1 MCRSCLSSE
10 GAILPRRRGHFA
22 SCTVHVL
29 QMWTNTFHQDQP
41 GMLHIAM
48 WIPCESPV
56 KLGLEGWVEV
66 LSPLRIWLTVCE
78 LEAMAENSW
87 FNMILFIEDGD
98 FPVRKL
104 WVYQRVKM
112 VDTFCEYP
120 KLLFLPS
127 IWRHATWHSRTSR
140 RSGLLGSILGEMRP
154 LRNYTGWWFGTME
167 FI

>member
-87 FNMILFIEDGD
+87 FTMILFIEDGD

-104 WVYQRVKM
+104 WVYQRLYDCYM
-112 VDTFCEYP
+112 
-120 KLLFLPS
+120 
-127 IWRHATWHSRTSR
+127 TSR
-140 RSGLLGSILGEMRP
+140 PRSHGGKPAHQVTPPLSSPKQRGRASSGLQIDSLGGEAEWCGMKNGDFP
-154 LRNYTGWWFGTME
+154 
-167 FI
+167 